1 MTTEDNNVLELP
13 KTPKEAKAI
22 GSLRY
27 YSGPCK
33 NGHTEPRLTSS
44 RMCPVCGREQVKK
57 RRKENIQKFL
67 DREKKYRDK
76 NSEMRSAYYRKWR
89 EIKRKDPKWVNEHRD
104 KGRKQAKRLS
114 HNWRANGSKRRAIKK
129 KSAPPWLTKEHLSE
143 IRSFYK
149 EAKLKSAETG
159 QIHHVDHIHPLSGK
173 NFCGLHVPW
182 NMCVISGA
190 ENWSKGNKLPP
201 DVDTW

>member
-1 MTTEDNNVLELP
+1 MTTEDSNDLELP
-13 KTPKEAKAI
+13 RTPKEAKAV

-27 YSGPCK
+27 YSSPCK
-33 NGHTEPRLTSS
+33 NGHTEPRLASS
-44 RMCPVCGREQVKK
+44 RMCPVCSRGQVKN
-57 RRKENIQKFL
+57 RRKDNIQKFL

-76 NSEMRSAYYRKWR
+76 NSKMRSEYFRRWR
-89 EIKRKDPKWVNEHRD
+89 ERKRKDQEWVEERRD

-114 HNWRANGSKRRAIKK
+114 HIWRANEAKRRAIKK
-129 KSAPPWLTKEHLSE
+129 KSSPPWLTKKHLEE
-143 IRSFYK
+143 IKTLYE
-149 EAKLKSAETG
+149 EAKSKSIETG
-159 QIHHVDHIHPLSGK
+159 KIHHVDHIHPLKGK

-190 ENWSKGNKLPP
+190 DNWSKGNKLPP